1 MGPYKLVALDMDG
14 TLLNNR
20 QQISDG
26 NRQAIRDLTKQGI
39 PVVLST
45 GRGLFSVMPFV
56 EELRLNDPLI
66 TVNGSEVWEH
76 PGKLRKRV
84 PLKPETV
91 ARLKRLAVQYD
102 TWFWGYTVDGMFN
115 KENWAE
121 DIFAREWLKFGY
133 YAEDSAILKKILQE
147 ISQWGVLEITNS
159 HPNNLEVNPRG
170 VSKASGLNEVCA
182 LLGVRMSEI
191 VAIGDSLNDLAMIQS
206 VGLGVAMGNS
216 QEEVK
221 RAARLTTLT
230 NEEDG
235 VVKIIREHVLGD

>member
-14 TLLNNR
+14 TLLNNQ

-26 NRQAIRDLTKQGI
+26 NRQAIYDLTEKGI
-39 PVVLST
+39 LAVLST
-45 GRGLFSVMPFV
+45 GRGIFSVMPFV
-56 EELRLNDPLI
+56 EELNLRGPLI

-84 PLKPETV
+84 LLEPEMV
-91 ARLKRLAVQYD
+91 AKLRQLAVKYD

-121 DIFAREWLKFGY
+121 DLFLREWLKFGY
-133 YAEDSAILKKILQE
+133 YTEDPFILDKIFRE
-147 ISQWGVLEITNS
+147 IGEWGVLEITNS
-159 HPNNLEVNPRG
+159 HPNNLEVNPQG
-170 VSKASGLNEVCA
+170 VSKASGLIEVCE
-182 LLGVRMSEI
+182 LLGIRMSEI
-191 VAIGDSLNDLAMIQS
+191 VAIGDSLNDLAMIRS

-235 VVKIIREHVLGD
+235 VAKIIREYVLRN